1 MERCPRLSLLDQYKD
16 KVPTNAKKCR
26 SVRVVTKWSAT
37 KCLRRVSY
45 REIIATAR
53 GGVGVGRDL
62 PSLRCSANVLNIYNP
77 KQ

>member
-1 MERCPRLSLLDQYKD
+1 MDQYKD

-37 KCLRRVSY
+37 KCHRRVSY
-45 REIIATAR
+45 REIIATANR
-53 GGVGVGRDL
+53 ERDL

>member
-1 MERCPRLSLLDQYKD
+1 MDQYKD

-45 REIIATAR
+45 REIIATAKR
-53 GGVGVGRDL
+53 EERSPFSEMLCKCIKYLSSQTVTGIEL
-62 PSLRCSANVLNIYNP
+62 F
-77 KQ
+77 